1 MEFESA
7 LVALSLVVL
16 ALDRRRRPSRRKQHD
31 DDDDSS
37 TNIPDVHRTQT
48 HLQAPRRTTLTLPRL
63 LGILLPTRVIR
74 HRWDGSLIGLHIY
87 IQNS

>member
-63 LGILLPTRVIR
+63 LLLPTRVIH